1 MRQIVTYPLLG
12 LLSLAIGVAIV
23 DSGLNVHSGEIFLW
37 LIAVFGFIL
46 LAPLVLLAK
55 SIQILIIKMKTEV
68 SRKKTSMR
76 ILTILLGLSWAT
88 TVTIGLLKSL

>member
-37 LIAVFGFIL
+37 LVAVFGCIL
-46 LAPLVLLAK
+46 LLPLVLLAK
-55 SIQILIIKMKTEV
+55 SIQILVIEMKSDE
-68 SRKKTSMR
+68 SRRKTFMKV
-76 ILTILLGLSWAT
+76 LTSLLGLSWVT
-88 TVTIGLLKSL
+88 TVTIGLLRSL